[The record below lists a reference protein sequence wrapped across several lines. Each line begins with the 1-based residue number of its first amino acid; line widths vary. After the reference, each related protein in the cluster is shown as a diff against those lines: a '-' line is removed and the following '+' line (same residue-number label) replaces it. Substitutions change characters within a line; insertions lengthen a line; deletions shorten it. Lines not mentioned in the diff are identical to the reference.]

1 MKGKGKKKGNKPTV
15 GVPVQAQPLTQIP
28 IQQSVN
34 AVSTTKIPPAEAI
47 KNEHVKSKDIQ
58 KQKGERREL
67 VKYYDKN
74 EKP

>member
-1 MKGKGKKKGNKPTV
+1 M
-15 GVPVQAQPLTQIP
+15 
-28 IQQSVN
+28 N